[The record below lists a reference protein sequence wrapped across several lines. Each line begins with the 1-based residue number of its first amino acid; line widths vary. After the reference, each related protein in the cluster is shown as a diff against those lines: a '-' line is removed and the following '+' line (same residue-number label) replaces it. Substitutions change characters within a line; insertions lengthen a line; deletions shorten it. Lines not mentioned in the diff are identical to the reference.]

1 MNVIKQKIKALWQAL
16 SDIYGTK
23 DDINSEEDYRK
34 VKKWNEKALKT
45 YLSRAIIFTAVAIL
59 FGVLINSFI
68 EVNFFVKALLVLFY
82 AVMGLYV
89 SVAFASMKLHK
100 KEVKKSVFNA
110 AIKGYKIGRQFEHDH
125 YTVKHEFN
133 DTYSVTKRTDNDGCL
148 YAAIFAG
155 LQYMIWA
162 AFCSYLAPFLTYKKY
177 KANQKEMEA
186 WQEKKETN

>member
-16 SDIYGTK
+16 SEIYGTK
-23 DDINSEEDYRK
+23 DDINSEEDYRR
-34 VKKWNEKALKT
+34 VKKWNKKAVKT
-45 YLSRAIIFTAVAIL
+45 YLSRAIVFTVVAIL
-59 FGVLINSFI
+59 FAVLINAFV
-68 EVNFFVKALLVLFY
+68 ELNFFVELLLVLFY

-100 KEVKKSVFNA
+100 KEVKKSVFKA
-110 AIKGYKIGRQFEHDH
+110 AITGYKVGRQFEHDH

-148 YAAIFAG
+148 YAVIFAG
-155 LQYMIWA
+155 LQYMVWT
-162 AFCSYLAPFLTYKKY
+162 AFCSRLAPFLTFKKY

-186 WQEKKETN
+186 WREKQGNN